1 MNRYIAFL
9 RAINVGGYRK
19 IKMENLRNMFEEMG
33 FENVQ
38 TYIQSGNVVFDS
50 DKSDTMILSKSIEKK
65 IESEFGHDVPVM
77 IRTSKVLEKL
87 INENPFDG
95 KNEDPF
101 RLYVTFFLEPP
112 SPQKQKEL
120 IDLSSNIEK
129 FDFVDGD
136 LFSLIDKKTD
146 QKVNFSN
153 GYVEKIIG
161 IPGTGR
167 NWRTVNKMVE
177 MSRRPAR

>member
-19 IKMENLRNMFEEMG
+19 IKMQDLQQMFENLG
-33 FENVQ
+33 FKNVQ

-50 DKSDTMILSKSIEKK
+50 DESDPEFLSQSIEKQ
-65 IESEFGHDVPVM
+65 IDSQFGHDVPVM
-77 IRTSKVLEKL
+77 IRTPEDVEKL
-87 INENPFDG
+87 ITANPFDG
-95 KNEDPF
+95 ENEDPF
-101 RLYVTFFLEPP
+101 RLYVTFFLESP
-112 SPQKQKEL
+112 SPEKQQEL
-120 IDLSSNIEK
+120 RDLSSDIEK

-136 LFSLIDKKTD
+136 LFSLIDKKTN

-177 MSRRPAR
+177 MACE